1 MEKIKT
7 LCSDTPV
14 GGTYTTLLKWLS
26 LTLALSISTS
36 VPHLSLSASN
46 NNNSGLH
53 SEEDSGEECSE
64 TDLSAS
70 GVGLEN
76 STKLESRAEERNEE
90 EDRSDDKSSN
100 HSGDSDT
107 TDEEVEAV
115 SLEPEYYPYEW
126 PETEKVSHL

>member
-100 HSGDSDT
+100 HSGDKKRENGGGRKGVTLSSRSSR
-107 TDEEVEAV
+107 V
-115 SLEPEYYPYEW
+115 SRLPR
-126 PETEKVSHL
+126 